1 MSSMLRVFS
10 LLLGAALCAPTSHA
24 QPAESFYNNKQIS
37 LVVGYNPGGT
47 YDIYSRL
54 AATWLPRYIPGNA
67 KIIVRN
73 MPGAGGAKAANFL
86 YQQGS
91 KDGLT
96 IGMIS
101 QAAALQQVIQDPAV
115 EYDVRKFN
123 WLGRI
128 TPIVEVT
135 AVWHTS
141 PVKTIQ
147 DAMKRET
154 ILAATAAGAT
164 SQIMPTVMNQI
175 VGTKFKTTK
184 GYPGTTGGMLAMERG
199 EVEGSHATAENL
211 VIGKPDWLREKKIS
225 ILVQYSQNRHSAF
238 PDVPAM
244 VEFGTTD
251 QDKQILSL
259 FGSTA
264 EIGRSLIAPPGVP
277 QDRLDV
283 LRKAFSSMVN
293 DPAFREELEK
303 RNMEFGP
310 MAGEE
315 LQKRVAQTVDVPQEV
330 AKRAVA
336 LQGTTTE

>member
-1 MSSMLRVFS
+1 MSRMFLIGGV
-10 LLLGAALCAPTSHA
+10 LLAAAVNGSASQA
-24 QPAESFYNNKQIS
+24 QTPESFYFNKQIS
-37 LVVGYNPGGT
+37 LIVGYNPGGT
-47 YDIYSRL
+47 YDIYSRF
-54 AATWLPRYIPGNA
+54 AATWLPRYIPGNP

-115 EYDVRKFN
+115 EYDVRKFT

-154 ILAATAAGAT
+154 VLAATAAGAT
-164 SQIMPTVMNQI
+164 SQIMPNVMNQI

-184 GYPGTTGGMLAMERG
+184 GYQGTTGGMLAMERG

-225 ILVQYSQNRHSAF
+225 VLVQYAQDRHPAF
-238 PDVPAM
+238 PDVPTM
-244 VEFGTTD
+244 TEFGTTD
-251 QDKQILSL
+251 QNKHILAL

-264 EIGRSLIAPPGVP
+264 EIGRSLVAPPGVP
-277 QDRLDV
+277 EDKLDV
-283 LRKAFSSMVN
+283 LRKAFASMVN
-293 DPAFREELEK
+293 DPAFKEELEK

-310 MAGEE
+310 MSGEE
-315 LQKRVAQTVDVPQEV
+315 LQKRVAQTVEVPQDV
-330 AKRAVA
+330 AKRAIA
-336 LQGTTTE
+336 LQGTTSE